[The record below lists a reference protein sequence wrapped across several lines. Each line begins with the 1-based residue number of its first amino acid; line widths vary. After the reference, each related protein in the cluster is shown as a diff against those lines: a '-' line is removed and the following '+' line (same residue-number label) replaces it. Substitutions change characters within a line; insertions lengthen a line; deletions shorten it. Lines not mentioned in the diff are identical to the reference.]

1 MTENNKP
8 ATVSISAED
17 VLKAF
22 DGVITQ
28 IQSELEKTNSL
39 KAYVKLEGR
48 LEAYADS
55 KALVSRYFESVSAA
69 AEPANLKEENIDAI
83 VEETETTKKT
93 SKK

>member
-8 ATVSISAED
+8 ATISPED

-28 IQSELEKTNSL
+28 IQSELEKTTSL

-69 AEPANLKEENIDAI
+69 AEPATLTEENIDAV
-83 VEETETTKKT
+83 VEEAGTTKKA

>member
-8 ATVSISAED
+8 ATISAED

-22 DGVITQ
+22 DGVIAQ
-28 IQSELEKTNSL
+28 IQSELEKTTSL

-69 AEPANLKEENIDAI
+69 AEPTTLTEENIDAV
-83 VEETETTKKT
+83 VEEAGSTKKA